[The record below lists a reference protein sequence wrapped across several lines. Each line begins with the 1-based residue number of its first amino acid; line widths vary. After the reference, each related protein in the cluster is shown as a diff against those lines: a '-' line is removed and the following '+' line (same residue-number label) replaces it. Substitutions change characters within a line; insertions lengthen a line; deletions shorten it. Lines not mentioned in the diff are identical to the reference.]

1 MYLCVDSC
9 IVTQCLSAV
18 GGRIE
23 TMFDSPADVRTY
35 VALIDAESFYAS
47 CEAAFDPKLRGR
59 PIVVLSNNDGCVVAA
74 NTLAK
79 QIDPGIMFKPYFQIK
94 AWAETMGVAVRSSNY
109 ELYGAVSNR
118 IAEIISRYSAWQEVY
133 SIDESFVGLRGSP
146 DELETIGR
154 EIRETVCRLTGVP
167 VRVAMGATKSLAKV
181 AALGIKRTPEMN
193 GVLHLGRYSGEGLG
207 RILATIPVTEL
218 WGVASRS
225 GKRLAAMNVHTAG
238 DLRDLDPKWARKK
251 FNVNMERIVLE
262 LRGIPCIALELV
274 PPGAKDQ
281 LIFSRSFSQK
291 ITTERDMEQVISL
304 YAQRVSARLR
314 AQGSLAGHLSAWA
327 ATGWADEGTV
337 SHSAQASVGLSVP
350 TDDPITLTKAAR
362 ALLPK
367 LFPVGGI
374 RYARAGVVLTDLR
387 QADGVQPL
395 ALFRPEF
402 EGRGVGQALDRIN
415 QKFATTAVGVGLA
428 GLKTPPGWEMKRE
441 LLSRRC
447 LTNWDE
453 LLVAAA

>member
-1 MYLCVDSC
+1 MPAP
-9 IVTQCLSAV
+9 LS
-18 GGRIE
+18 I
-23 TMFDSPADVRTY
+23 
-35 VALIDAESFYAS
+35 ALIDAESFYAS

-74 NTLAK
+74 NSVAK

-94 AWAETMGVAVRSSNY
+94 SWAQTMGVAVRSSNY

-133 SIDESFVGLRGSP
+133 SIDESFVGLRGTP
-146 DELETIGR
+146 AELERVGT
-154 EIRETVCRLTGVP
+154 EIRQTVRRFTGVP
-167 VRVAMGATKSLAKV
+167 VRIAIGPTKSLAKF
-181 AALGIKRTPEMN
+181 AALGIKKTPVMN
-193 GVLHLGRYSGEGLG
+193 GVLHLGRFSEEQMN
-207 RILATIPVTEL
+207 RILDTIPVTDL
-218 WGVASRS
+218 WGVAGRS
-225 GKRLAAMNVHTAG
+225 GRKLAAMNVHSAK

-251 FNVNMERIVLE
+251 CNVNLERIVLE
-262 LRGIPCIALELV
+262 LRGIPCIPLELI
-274 PPGAKDQ
+274 PPTTKGQ
-281 LIFSRSFSQK
+281 LIFSRSFAKK
-291 ITTERDMEQVISL
+291 ITDVREMEQVISL

-327 ATGWADEGTV
+327 MTGWADAGTV
-337 SHSAQASVGLSVP
+337 AHSAQVSVGLSTP

-362 ALLPK
+362 ALIPK
-367 LFPVGGI
+367 LFPTEGI

-395 ALFRPEF
+395 DFFRPEF
-402 EGRGVGQALDRIN
+402 EGRGVGQTLDAIN
-415 QKFATTAVGVGLA
+415 RKFATTTVGVGLGGMKA
-428 GLKTPPGWEMKRE
+428 PPGWEMKRE

>member
-1 MYLCVDSC
+1 M
-9 IVTQCLSAV
+9 
-18 GGRIE
+18 
-23 TMFDSPADVRTY
+23 PATRSI
-35 VALIDAESFYAS
+35 ALIDAESFYAS

-74 NTLAK
+74 NSIAK
-79 QIDPGIMFKPYFQIK
+79 QIDPGIMFKPYFQIR

-133 SIDESFVGLRGSP
+133 SIDESFVGLRGAP
-146 DELETIGR
+146 EELERVGT
-154 EIRETVCRLTGVP
+154 EIRQTVRRFTGVP
-167 VRVAMGATKSLAKV
+167 VRIAMGATKSLAKV
-181 AALGIKRTPEMN
+181 AAIGIKKTAAMN
-193 GVLHLGRYSGEGLG
+193 GVLHVGRYREEQMS
-207 RILATIPVTEL
+207 RILESIPVTDL
-218 WGVASRS
+218 LGVAGRS
-225 GKRLAAMNVHTAG
+225 GKKLAAMNVHSAR

-262 LRGIPCIALELV
+262 LRGIPCIPLELI
-274 PPGAKDQ
+274 PPTAKDQ
-281 LIFSRSFSQK
+281 LIFSRSFSKK
-291 ITTERDMEQVISL
+291 ITDDREMEQVISL

-327 ATGWADEGTV
+327 MTGWADTGTV
-337 SHSAQASVGLSVP
+337 AHSAQASVGLSTP

-362 ALLPK
+362 ALMPK
-367 LFPVGGI
+367 LFPTEGI

-395 ALFRPEF
+395 DLFRAEF
-402 EGRGVGQALDRIN
+402 EGRGVGQALDAIN
-415 QKFATTAVGVGLA
+415 RKFATTAVGVGLGGMKA
-428 GLKTPPGWEMKRE
+428 PPGWEMKRE

>member
-1 MYLCVDSC
+1 M
-9 IVTQCLSAV
+9 
-18 GGRIE
+18 
-23 TMFDSPADVRTY
+23 PATRSI
-35 VALIDAESFYAS
+35 ALIDAESFYAS

-74 NTLAK
+74 NSIAK
-79 QIDPGIMFKPYFQIK
+79 QIDPGIMFKPYFQIR
-94 AWAETMGVAVRSSNY
+94 AWAETMGVGVRSSNY

-133 SIDESFVGLRGSP
+133 SIDESFVGLQGTP
-146 DELETIGR
+146 AELERVGT
-154 EIRETVCRLTGVP
+154 EIRQAVRQLTGVP

-181 AALGIKRTPEMN
+181 AAIGIKKVPAMN
-193 GVLHLGRYSGEGLG
+193 GVLHLGRYGEEQMS
-207 RILATIPVTEL
+207 RILASIPVTDL
-218 WGVASRS
+218 WGVAGRS
-225 GKRLAAMNVHTAG
+225 GKKLAAMNVHSAK
-238 DLRDLDPKWARKK
+238 DLRELDPKSARKK

-262 LRGIPCIALELV
+262 LRGTPCIPLELF
-274 PPGAKDQ
+274 PPKAKDQ
-281 LIFSRSFSQK
+281 LIFSRSFSKK
-291 ITTERDMEQVISL
+291 ITDDREMEQVISL

-327 ATGWADEGTV
+327 MTGWADTGTV
-337 SHSAQASVGLSVP
+337 AHSAQASVGLPTP

-362 ALLPK
+362 ALMPK
-367 LFPVGGI
+367 LFPTEGI

-395 ALFRPEF
+395 DLFRPEF
-402 EGRGVGQALDRIN
+402 EGRGVGQALDAIN
-415 QKFATTAVGVGLA
+415 RKFATTAVGVGRGGMKA
-428 GLKTPPGWEMKRE
+428 PPGWEMKRE

>member
-1 MYLCVDSC
+1 MS
-9 IVTQCLSAV
+9 I
-18 GGRIE
+18 
-23 TMFDSPADVRTY
+23 
-35 VALIDAESFYAS
+35 ALIDAESFYAS

-79 QIDPGIMFKPYFQIK
+79 RIDPGIMFKPYFQVQ
-94 AWAETMGVAVRSSNY
+94 AWANTMGVAVRSSNY

-133 SIDESFVGLRGSP
+133 SIDESFVGLRGTP
-146 DELETIGR
+146 EELEQVGR
-154 EIRETVCRLTGVP
+154 YIRRTVRQLTGVP
-167 VRVAMGATKSLAKV
+167 VRVAMGRTKSLAKV
-181 AALGIKRTPEMN
+181 AALGIKRAFPED
-193 GVLHLGRYSGEGLG
+193 GVLHLGRYSDEQMSA
-207 RILATIPVTEL
+207 ILDSIPVTDL

-225 GKRLAAMNVHTAG
+225 GKKLSVMNVRTARE
-238 DLRDLDPKWARKK
+238 LRDLDPKWARRK
-251 FNVNMERIVLE
+251 FNVNMERIVIE
-262 LRGIPCIALELV
+262 LRGEPCIPLEMV
-274 PPGAKDQ
+274 PPAAKDQ
-281 LIFSRSFSQK
+281 LIFSRSFSKK
-291 ITTERDMEQVISL
+291 ITDKRDMEQVISL

-314 AQGSLAGHLSAWA
+314 SQGSLTSHLSSWA
-327 ATGWADEGTV
+327 MAGWADEGSV
-337 SHSAQASVGLSVP
+337 PHSAQASVGLSVP

-367 LFPVGGI
+367 LFPFDGV

-402 EGRGVGQALDRIN
+402 EGRGVGQALDLIN
-415 QKFATTAVGVGLA
+415 QRFTDVPVGVGL
-428 GLKTPPGWEMKRE
+428 GGMKRPPGWEMKRD
-441 LLSRRC
+441 LLSKRC

>member
-1 MYLCVDSC
+1 MS
-9 IVTQCLSAV
+9 I
-18 GGRIE
+18 
-23 TMFDSPADVRTY
+23 
-35 VALIDAESFYAS
+35 ALIDAESFYAS
-47 CEAAFDPKLRGR
+47 CETAFDPKLRGR

-79 QIDPGIMFKPYFQIK
+79 QLDPGIMFKPYFQVK

-133 SIDESFVGLRGSP
+133 SIDESFVGLQGSP
-146 DELETIGR
+146 GELEAIGR
-154 EIRETVCRLTGVP
+154 EIRKSVRMLTGVP

-181 AALGIKRTPEMN
+181 AAIGIKQTPSLN
-193 GVLHLGRYSGEGLG
+193 GVLHLGRYGEAQLG
-207 RILATIPVTEL
+207 VILESIAVTDL
-218 WGVASRS
+218 WGVAGRT
-225 GKRLAAMNVHTAG
+225 GKKLAAMNVHSAR
-238 DLRDLDPKWARKK
+238 DLRDLDARWARKK

-262 LRGIPCIALELV
+262 LRGTPCIPLELI
-274 PPGAKDQ
+274 PPAAKDQ
-281 LIFSRSFSQK
+281 LIFSRSFSKK
-291 ITTERDMEQVISL
+291 ITDRREMQQVISL

-327 ATGWADEGTV
+327 MTGWADTGTAP
-337 SHSAQASVGLSVP
+337 HSAWASAGLATP

-362 ALLPK
+362 VLMPK
-367 LFPVGGI
+367 LFPAEGI

-395 ALFRPEF
+395 DLFRPEF
-402 EGRGVGQALDRIN
+402 EGRGVGQALDQIN
-415 QKFATTAVGVGLA
+415 QKFATTAVGVGFG
-428 GLKTPPGWEMKRE
+428 GLKAPPGWEMQRD
-441 LLSRRC
+441 LLSQRC

-453 LLVAAA
+453 LLVAVA